1 MRTFCVI
8 LATFAS
14 AALAG
19 CGTLSPREGQ
29 LDDAYRQYAAG
40 DNAAVVA
47 DMDAFL
53 QENPHASR
61 TDEAHYL
68 RGLARFNMKQYE
80 PAKADL
86 LDAVSGTK
94 DTELRGKAALA
105 LGDLSL
111 QTGDTTLAE
120 TMCRDAVGSLEE
132 LARNGEAKKEA
143 PLLAEAYYR
152 LGCVLQHLGQRRA
165 ADQQF
170 SHVTYYYPDT
180 EAASHAARAINASAW
195 TVQAGSLARLSA
207 AQADTKRFASLGQQ
221 VQALPVLAGGK
232 TRYVIQVG
240 RFARYEDAAALL
252 PQVRQ
257 IQSDA
262 FVTTAR

>member
-1 MRTFCVI
+1 
-8 LATFAS
+8 
-14 AALAG
+14 
-19 CGTLSPREGQ
+19 
-29 LDDAYRQYAAG
+29 
-40 DNAAVVA
+40 
-47 DMDAFL
+47 MDAFL

-152 LGCVLQHLGQRRA
+152 LGCVLQHLGQWRA

-221 VQALPVLAGGK
+221 VQADSRACRRQDPLRHPGRPLRPLRRRRRASSAG
-232 TRYVIQVG
+232 
-240 RFARYEDAAALL
+240 AADPIRRLRHDRS
-252 PQVRQ
+252 VRAASTKSQ
-257 IQSDA
+257 A
-262 FVTTAR
+262 PKPK